1 MGSPNSGLP
10 FGQLQPPS
18 LMTSFAQPSSS
29 QLNAESSGS
38 GGGGLSPQLL
48 SAMFQQNLAS
58 TQHLQPQ
65 SSQERRSSSPGS
77 PGGKPS
83 GGNTFVHKLHD
94 MVTDP
99 AYQHLISWN
108 YTGASF
114 VVCCI
119 NDLARDVLPKHFKHS
134 NFSSFVRQLNM
145 YGFHKINKSPRG
157 QRTAAENQIWEF
169 SHPKF
174 LRGRP
179 DLLEEIKRKAMDSD
193 HMRRETGDLHANLT
207 MMQATQVNTNKHVEQ
222 LQQNLTEVVRELA
235 EMKQRQAAQ
244 QDVIMRLV
252 IHLQSQGHVIPTE
265 LLAGLEASAAS
276 SRNDAERPSIV
287 VTNHDHANAS
297 AGLSPIAMSAYN
309 LTPSWSGLSSP
320 ASDYSP
326 LATTFAGA
334 AGGNGANI
342 HLQIDSHN
350 LAAALAVAGSPGH
363 SRPVS
368 PNSFTMYNHALNTPL
383 PPSPIPPYSPLS
395 NGMLSEDDLE
405 HITPALLSSRPS
417 SFYGSDQN
425 ESMRLEL

>member
-1 MGSPNSGLP
+1 MSNPNSGLP
-10 FGQLQPPS
+10 FGQLQPPT
-18 LMTSFAQPSSS
+18 LLTSFAQPSSS
-29 QLNAESSGS
+29 QLSADGS

-48 SAMFQQNLAS
+48 SAMFQQSVTS

-119 NDLARDVLPKHFKHS
+119 NDLAREVLPKHFKHS

-174 LRGRP
+174 IRGRP

-193 HMRRETGDLHANLT
+193 HVRRETGDLHASLT

-222 LQQNLTEVVRELA
+222 LQQNLAEVVRELA

-244 QDVIMRLV
+244 QDAITRLV
-252 IHLQSQGHVIPTE
+252 IHLQSQGHVIPAE
-265 LLAGLEASAAS
+265 LLAGLEAATTSCRS
-276 SRNDAERPSIV
+276 DAERPSIV
-287 VTNHDHANAS
+287 VTNHDHANTG
-297 AGLSPIAMSAYN
+297 AGLSPMTLSAYN

-320 ASDYSP
+320 ASEHSP

-334 AGGNGANI
+334 AAGNI

-368 PNSFTMYNHALNTPL
+368 PNSFTMYNQALNTPL

-417 SFYGSDQN
+417 SFYGSDRN
-425 ESMRLEL
+425 DAMRLEM